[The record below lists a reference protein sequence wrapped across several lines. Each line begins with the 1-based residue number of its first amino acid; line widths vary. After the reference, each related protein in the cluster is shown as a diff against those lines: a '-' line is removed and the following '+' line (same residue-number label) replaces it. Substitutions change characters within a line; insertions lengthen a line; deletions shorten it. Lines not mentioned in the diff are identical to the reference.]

1 MDSLGNSE
9 SECSCLSI
17 PMSLDGI
24 ALVGE
29 EERQRMVWAY
39 SGGIIDDP
47 AMDGKAGERETELCR
62 QSEEEMGDSGEN
74 ENTGA
79 GDLQL
84 LLDVECPS
92 E

>member
-1 MDSLGNSE
+1 MVF
-9 SECSCLSI
+9 SCLSI

-39 SGGIIDDP
+39 SGGFIDDP
-47 AMDGKAGERETELCR
+47 AMDGKAGERGTELCR

-74 ENTGA
+74 ENERA
-79 GDLQL
+79 GDLNL
-84 LLDVECPS
+84 LLGVEYPN

>member
-1 MDSLGNSE
+1 M
-9 SECSCLSI
+9 SI

-39 SGGIIDDP
+39 SGGFIDDP
-47 AMDGKAGERETELCR
+47 AMDGKAGERGTELCR
-62 QSEEEMGDSGEN
+62 RSEEELGESREN
-74 ENTGA
+74 ENERA
-79 GDLQL
+79 GDLNL
-84 LLDVECPS
+84 LLGVEYPN

>member
-1 MDSLGNSE
+1 M
-9 SECSCLSI
+9 SI

-39 SGGIIDDP
+39 SGGFIDDP
-47 AMDGKAGERETELCR
+47 AMDGKAGECGTELCR
-62 QSEEEMGDSGEN
+62 QSEEELGESREN
-74 ENTGA
+74 ENERA
-79 GDLQL
+79 GDLNL
-84 LLDVECPS
+84 LLGVEYPN